1 MKGRGHRGL
10 YHIKIQ
16 YITVKFPLFLKPYN
30 LIFWAIMEV
39 KIYDQSYAISQN
51 ESGEDQDE
59 LDMWRTALRQALVDA
74 RS

>member
-1 MKGRGHRGL
+1 
-10 YHIKIQ
+10 
-16 YITVKFPLFLKPYN
+16 
-30 LIFWAIMEV
+30 MEV

-74 RS
+74 RG